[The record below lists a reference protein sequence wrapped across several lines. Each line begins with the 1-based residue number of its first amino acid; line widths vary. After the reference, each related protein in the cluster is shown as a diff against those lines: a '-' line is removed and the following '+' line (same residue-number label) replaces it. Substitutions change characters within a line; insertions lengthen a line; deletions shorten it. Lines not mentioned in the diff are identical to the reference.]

1 MNRVKGK
8 VALVTGAARGLGRE
22 IAKLLIEEGATVFLS
37 DIDAEL
43 GRESADEL
51 GGTFLSHDVASEE
64 GWQNV
69 SAAIQSAQGRLDI
82 LVNNAGVANLPGPK
96 DPERTLLQ
104 SWRGT
109 VSTNGESVFL
119 GCKWAISLMQQAGMQ
134 QAGMRQSGIPQSGGG
149 SIINIS
155 SVAGLIP
162 TPFLAAYGF
171 SKAGITQFT
180 KSVALHCAPMGIRCN
195 SVHPG
200 QVDTDMIQGIME
212 DHGADTGLRPSV
224 VRAATVAKIPQGHL
238 QTPRDIAYAV
248 LFLASDE
255 SRCVT
260 GAEIVVDGG
269 MTLTN

>member
-1 MNRVKGK
+1 MKRVEGK
-8 VALVTGAARGLGRE
+8 VALVTGAAKGLGRDT
-22 IAKLLIEEGATVFLS
+22 AKLLIEEGSTVFLS
-37 DIDAEL
+37 DIDTDL
-43 GRESADEL
+43 GRETAGDL
-51 GGTFLSHDVASEE
+51 GGTFLSHDATSEE
-64 GWQNV
+64 AWQNV
-69 SAAIQSAQGRLDI
+69 IAAIQLAQGRLDI
-82 LVNNAGVANLPGPK
+82 LVNNAAVANLPGHK
-96 DPERTLLQ
+96 DPERALLE
-104 SWRGT
+104 SWQGT
-109 VSTNGESVFL
+109 VSNNGESVFL
-119 GCKWAISLMQQAGMQ
+119 GCKWGVPLM
-134 QAGMRQSGIPQSGGG
+134 RESGGG

-155 SVAGLIP
+155 SVAAFMP

-171 SKAGITQFT
+171 SKAGIRQFT

-200 QVDTDMIQGIME
+200 QVETDMLQGIME
-212 DHGADTGLRPSV
+212 DHCADAGLRPSV
-224 VRAATVAKIPQGHL
+224 VRAATVAKIPQGRF

>member
-1 MNRVKGK
+1 MNRVEGK
-8 VALVTGAARGLGRE
+8 IALVTGAAKGLGRA

-37 DIDAEL
+37 DIDAEF
-43 GRESADEL
+43 GRETANDL
-51 GGTFLSHDVASEE
+51 GGTFLSHDAASEE

-69 SAAIQSAQGRLDI
+69 IAAIESAEGRLDI

-119 GCKWAISLMQQAGMQ
+119 GCKWAISLMQ

>member
-8 VALVTGAARGLGRE
+8 VALVTGAARGLGRD

-37 DIDAEL
+37 DIDNEL
-43 GRESADEL
+43 GRETAGDL
-51 GGTFLSHDVASEE
+51 GGTFLSHDAASEE

-69 SAAIQSAQGRLDI
+69 IVAIQSAQGRLDI
-82 LVNNAGVANLPGPK
+82 LVNNAAVANLPGHK
-96 DPERTLLQ
+96 DPERALLQ
-104 SWRGT
+104 SWRET

-119 GCKWAISLMQQAGMQ
+119 GCKLGVPF
-134 QAGMRQSGIPQSGGG
+134 MRKSGGG

-155 SVAGLIP
+155 SVAGLMP

-171 SKAGITQFT
+171 SKAGIGQFT
-180 KSVALHCAPMGIRCN
+180 KSVALHCVPMGIRCN

-200 QVDTDMIQGIME
+200 QIDTDMLQGIME
-212 DHGADTGLRPSV
+212 DHSADTGLRPSV
-224 VRAATVAKIPQGHL
+224 VRAATVAKIPQGRF
-238 QTPRDIAYAV
+238 QSPRDIAYAV

-255 SRCVT
+255 SRCIT